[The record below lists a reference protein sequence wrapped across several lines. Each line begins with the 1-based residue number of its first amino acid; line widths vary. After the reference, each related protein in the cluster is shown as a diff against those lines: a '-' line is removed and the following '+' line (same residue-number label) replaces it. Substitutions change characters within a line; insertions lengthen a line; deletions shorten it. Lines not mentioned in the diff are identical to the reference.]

1 MKLTLHQI
9 GRIVSAEND
18 YQSFPD
24 FVIGNIEFDSR
35 KIKDG
40 DFFLP
45 LKGARD
51 GHDFISLAQKNGAIA
66 TFSEQDISAMPY
78 LKVKDNLTAFQQ
90 LASYVRAH
98 SDIKVIAVTGSN
110 GKTTT
115 KDMIA
120 AVMSESCHAYKTQ
133 GNYNNEIGLPYT
145 IMHMPEKTEYLILEM
160 GQDHFGDIKL
170 LSEIA
175 RPDIAVIT
183 MIGEAHLE
191 FLGSREKIAE
201 GKMQI
206 QDGLLDTG
214 LLVIPDDPILEPF
227 INAQRVKRFGTMGEV
242 FITNFKEGK
251 SKSTFSVNFAE
262 GEFEIP
268 LSGIYNA
275 NNALLAIYV
284 GLATHQLTIS
294 KIHHALANL
303 KLTRNRTEW
312 LTSESGIELLSDVY
326 NANPTAMGLTL
337 DSFTELPGQSK
348 IAVLADMKELGS
360 DSKDLHQSM
369 ILHLNPEKIQKIFL
383 YGEEMWP
390 LAELAA
396 EIYPRGA
403 VRFYQKNANTDEK
416 AVLISDL
423 LERVSTDDQVLLK
436 GSNSMHLD
444 EVVEKLLEK

>member
-9 GRIVSAEND
+9 GAIVSAEND

-24 FVIGNIEFDSR
+24 LIIGDFEFDSR
-35 KIKDG
+35 KIKAG
-40 DFFLP
+40 DCFLP
-45 LKGARD
+45 LRGSRD
-51 GHDFISLAQKNGAIA
+51 GHDFIDLAKEKGAIA
-66 TFSEQDISAMPY
+66 TFSERDISNMPY
-78 LKVKDNLTAFQQ
+78 LKVKDNLVAFQQ
-90 LASYVRAH
+90 LASYVRQH
-98 SDIKVIAVTGSN
+98 SDIKVIAITGSN

-120 AVMSESCHAYKTQ
+120 AVMSEACHTYKTQ

-145 IMHMPEKTEYLILEM
+145 ILHMPEETTYLVLEM
-160 GQDHFGDIKL
+160 GQDHFGDIRL

-191 FLGSREKIAE
+191 FFGSREKIAE

-206 QDGLLDTG
+206 QDGLSENG
-214 LLVIPDDPILEPF
+214 LLVIPDDEILDPY
-227 INAQRVKRFGTMGEV
+227 IKVQRVKRFGESGEI

-251 SKSTFSVNFAE
+251 TKSLFSVNFAE

-268 LSGIYNA
+268 LSGLYNA
-275 NNALLAIYV
+275 KNALLAIYV

-294 KIHHALANL
+294 KIHHALVNL

-312 LTSESGIELLSDVY
+312 LYSKSGIEILSDVY

-337 DSFTELPGQSK
+337 DSFLELPGQSK
-348 IAVLADMKELGS
+348 IAVLADMKELGAE
-360 DSKDLHQSM
+360 SKALHQSM
-369 ILHLNPEKIQKIFL
+369 ILHLNPEKLQRLFL

-403 VRFYQKNANTDEK
+403 VRFYQKNANIDEK
-416 AVLISDL
+416 SELIEDL
-423 LERVSTDDQVLLK
+423 LDCVSATDQVLLK

-444 EVVEKLLEK
+444 QAVEKLLEK